1 MKGLNNKGFT
11 LVEVLAVIVILSI
24 LVAIMVP
31 TTSHLIQMNKESNYE
46 NLGKT
51 FKSMAKGYLS
61 DNRYEIVLSDTCNA
75 SDNTKDIKSIRGKSL
90 VNSHLPISWLVDD
103 GYVKVGKDG
112 NIINPLD
119 STKKLKLVGNDEDD
133 TTVSYV
139 LVKYQCNSKEFSVE
153 LETSSLIWV
162 DK

>member
-75 SDNTKDIKSIRGKSL
+75 SDNTKDIKVL
-90 VNSHLPISWLVDD
+90 EE
-103 GYVKVGKDG
+103 KV
-112 NIINPLD
+112 
-119 STKKLKLVGNDEDD
+119 
-133 TTVSYV
+133 
-139 LVKYQCNSKEFSVE
+139 
-153 LETSSLIWV
+153 
-162 DK
+162 